1 MSRKDLARRQPLEP
15 EVLPRGAPATPS
27 GGPFGPPSPQAWIEK
42 LAYVMDRS
50 IPIGRW
56 KIGLDGIIGLV
67 PGLGDLVGA
76 LISALIVAAG
86 VQARLP
92 RSAIARM
99 VANVAIEAAVG
110 VVPFLGDLF
119 DMAWKA
125 NTTNVEIF
133 RQAMGERSP
142 KSFALRPRV
151 ILAIVAILAIPV
163 IAIVLLV
170 TICSDDRAR
179 HPTLSR
185 ERGEGKAEGVSETR
199 RTVSPT

>member
-1 MSRKDLARRQPLEP
+1 VSGNELTRPRPLEP
-15 EVLPRGAPATPS
+15 EVVPRDAPDP
-27 GGPFGPPSPQAWIEK
+27 WIEK

-56 KIGLDGIIGLV
+56 RIGLDGIIGLI
-67 PGLGDLVGA
+67 PGLGDLIGA
-76 LISALIVAAG
+76 LVSALIVAAG

-99 VANVAIEAAVG
+99 VANIAIEAAVG

-125 NTTNVEIF
+125 NTKNVEIF
-133 RQAMGERSP
+133 RQALKGERSRTRD
-142 KSFALRPRV
+142 SMFVVGIVVA
-151 ILAIVAILAIPV
+151 ILAIVAIPV

-170 TICSDDRAR
+170 NQLR
-179 HPTLSR
+179 
-185 ERGEGKAEGVSETR
+185 
-199 RTVSPT
+199 

>member
-1 MSRKDLARRQPLEP
+1 VTGNELTRARPLEP
-15 EVLPRGAPATPS
+15 EVVPRDAPDP
-27 GGPFGPPSPQAWIEK
+27 WIEK

-56 KIGLDGIIGLV
+56 RIGLDGIIGLI
-67 PGLGDLVGA
+67 PGLGDLIGA
-76 LISALIVAAG
+76 LVSALIVAAG
-86 VQARLP
+86 IQARLP

-125 NTTNVEIF
+125 NTKNVEIF
-133 RQAMGERSP
+133 RQALKGERSRTRD
-142 KSFALRPRV
+142 SMFVVGIVVA
-151 ILAIVAILAIPV
+151 ILAIVAIPV

-170 TICSDDRAR
+170 NR
-179 HPTLSR
+179 LF
-185 ERGEGKAEGVSETR
+185 
-199 RTVSPT
+199 